1 MQGRVKTRMGQEA
14 KVEYKKWSRT
24 FVFNTGKARQGRGD
38 GLGLAILNT
47 IGRLGEGVPICLVLG
62 PGMISTEYC
71 LLKWESQEEG
81 GGSH

>member
-1 MQGRVKTRMGQEA
+1 MQGRAKTRMGQEA
-14 KVEYKKWSRT
+14 KVEDKKWSRT
-24 FVFNTGKARQGRGD
+24 FAFNTGKARHGRGD

-47 IGRLGEGVPICLVLG
+47 IGRLGGGVPICLVPG
-62 PGMISTEYC
+62 PGTISTEYY